1 MCYASSNDFGWG
13 ARKETGRRPEA
24 KPETPAET
32 PAKRVKAP
40 DFTFLAFPRWRRT
53 PAPRTPSAEGTKER
67 V

>member
-13 ARKETGRRPEA
+13 ARKQTGRRPEA

-32 PAKRVKAP
+32 PKRPAKTQ
-40 DFTFLAFPRWRRT
+40 DFTFLAFPKWRRT